1 MRELERGDE
10 VGLGDLVGRALVHHD
25 VLLVADVDEV
35 EIGPGLLLMGR
46 VGDELTFHA
55 GDTESAQRA
64 GPRDVGH
71 GERGAGSEDREDIG
85 VVRAVRGHQDRL
97 DLDLAVVALREQRA
111 DGPVGQTAGQDL
123 LLGGAA
129 FALEISTGITARGGG
144 ALAVVDGQREELL
157 TGLGL
162 GGGAGGGEDDGLA
175 ELDGHGTVG
184 LLGVAA
190 GLDDE
195 ILAADGDD
203 DFLGHIRTLPVG
215 PEELQSAAA
224 RCPSVRTWR

>member
-1 MRELERGDE
+1 VGEVERGDE
-10 VGLGDLVGRALVHHD
+10 VDLGDLVGRALVHHD

-35 EIGPGLLLMGR
+35 EIGLGLLLMGR
-46 VGDELTFHA
+46 VGDELALHA
-55 GDTESAQRA
+55 GHAERAQRA

-71 GERGAGSEDREDIG
+71 GERRAGAEDREDVG

-123 LLGGAA
+123 LLGGTA
-129 FALEISTGITARGGG
+129 FALEISTGITARRGG

-157 TGLGL
+157 AGLGL

-175 ELDGHGTVG
+175 EVGGHGTVG
-184 LLGVAA
+184 LRGVTA
-190 GLDDE
+190 GPVAE
-195 ILAADGDD
+195 ILG
-203 DFLGHIRTLPVG
+203 GG
-215 PEELQSAAA
+215 GG
-224 RCPSVRTWR
+224 